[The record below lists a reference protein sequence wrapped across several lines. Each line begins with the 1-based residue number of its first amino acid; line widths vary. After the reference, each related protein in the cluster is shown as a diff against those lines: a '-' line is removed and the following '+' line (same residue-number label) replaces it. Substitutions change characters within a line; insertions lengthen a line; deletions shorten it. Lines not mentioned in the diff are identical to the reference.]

1 MGAQIISEVDTPK
14 KTIGLLVV
22 PMPQEG
28 AKMYKLIHQVR
39 QTQKTLGT
47 EYSLFKIS
55 EKSPA

>member
-1 MGAQIISEVDTPK
+1 MISEVDTPK